1 MRTFANEPASQ
12 FFSRLTIRTK
22 TFIAAAVVLI
32 CLIAMGVIAVLGSR
46 EISRNLDEL
55 SRSNLPNRGA
65 AVVVNN
71 SVVAAHMRIFRYV
84 SWASNGV
91 SENLLQGLRDEIE
104 VDFSTVQKSFN
115 VLAARADLSQEVKAE
130 LMSLDQKLQK

>member
-1 MRTFANEPASQ
+1 MRTFANEPASR
-12 FFSRLTIRTK
+12 FFSRPTIRTK

-46 EISRNLDEL
+46 EISRNLEEL
-55 SRSNLPNRGA
+55 SSSNLPSRSA

-84 SWASNGV
+84 WG
-91 SENLLQGLRDEIE
+91 
-104 VDFSTVQKSFN
+104 
-115 VLAARADLSQEVKAE
+115 
-130 LMSLDQKLQK
+130 

>member
-1 MRTFANEPASQ
+1 MRTFASEPASR
-12 FFSRLTIRTK
+12 FFSSLTIRTK
-22 TFIAAAVVLI
+22 TFIAAAVILI
-32 CLIAMGVIAVLGSR
+32 CLIAMGVIAVFGSR

-55 SRSNLPNRGA
+55 SNSNLPSRSA

-91 SENLLQGLRDEIE
+91 NQKLLQELRDEIE
-104 VDFSTVQKSFN
+104 ADFSAVKSSFSE
-115 VLAARADLSQEVKAE
+115 LAA
-130 LMSLDQKLQK
+130 